1 MLVGQLLAF
10 IYSKPDKM
18 RTLLNEFPKYTLR
31 STLQMVHPS
40 CVLGKTKQDA
50 INAIVLMA
58 AAGSRSTTSYPSAAA
73 SSSTTA
79 GVEMQLVH
87 QDQAHGERNVA
98 SKDCFVSIK
107 GPLL

>member
-40 CVLGKTKQDA
+40 CVLGKTKEDA
-50 INAIVLMA
+50 INEIVLMDS
-58 AAGSRSTTSYPSAAA
+58 AGSCSTTSSPSAGA
-73 SSSTTA
+73 SCSTTA

-87 QDQAHGERNVA
+87 QDQAHGKLNLA
-98 SKDCFVSIK
+98 SKKRF
-107 GPLL
+107 L